1 MKNLMA
7 VCMVLGLMI
16 GTINAVATGTY
27 PNEAIT
33 ELRAVFTGTSNNITL
48 KVYANFNDPAK
59 SQGDLKIR
67 LKIDSTVIGE
77 SYTVTDFADGVEVD
91 WDTNTFSGD
100 IHTITVEFVNPAED
114 LSTANTADN
123 KLTLTIASPISTL
136 EPLINL
142 WGQVEYTVSKA
153 ARQTGYLAFVAE
165 YPLWIWIL
173 VILVIVA
180 IIILWRKAKKGGKKP
195 VSQFRQIMRI

>member
-1 MKNLMA
+1 MKRS
-7 VCMVLGLMI
+7 MVVFTLLGLMI
-16 GTINAVATGTY
+16 LTATAVAETY

-33 ELRAVFTGTSNNITL
+33 ELRAVFTGTSNNIIL
-48 KVYANFNDPAK
+48 KVYASFNDAAK

-67 LKIDSTVIGE
+67 LKIDSTIIGE
-77 SYTVTDFADGVEVD
+77 DYTVTDFADGVEIN
-91 WDTNTFSGD
+91 WSANNFEGD

-123 KLTLTIASPISTL
+123 KLTLTIASPTSAIG
-136 EPLINL
+136 PLINL

-153 ARQTGYLAFVAE
+153 ARQTGYLAFIAE

-173 VILVIVA
+173 IVVIIIA
-180 IIILWRKAKKGGKKP
+180 AIILWRKAKKGGRKP
-195 VSQFRQIMRI
+195 VSQFRQIIKL